1 MKTHLIAAAGLAALA
16 AACTTPVDTAGAPSF
31 GEAVRINTQ
40 AQTAPGSTSL
50 EAPEGSGAQGA
61 EAQTRYKTGNTR
73 PLQPASTSS
82 ANPSS
87 SGN

>member
-1 MKTHLIAAAGLAALA
+1 MKTHLIAAAAIAALA
-16 AACTTPVDTAGAPSF
+16 AACTTPVDTSGAPSF

-40 AQTAPGSTSL
+40 AQTVPGSTSL

-61 EAQTRYKTGNTR
+61 EAQTRYKTGTTR
-73 PLQPASTSS
+73 PLMPASTS
-82 ANPSS
+82 ATNPA